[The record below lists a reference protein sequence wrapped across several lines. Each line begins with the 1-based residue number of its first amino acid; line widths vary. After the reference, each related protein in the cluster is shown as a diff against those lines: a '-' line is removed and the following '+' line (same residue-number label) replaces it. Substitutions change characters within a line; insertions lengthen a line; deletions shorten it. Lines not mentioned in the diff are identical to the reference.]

1 MGCNCK
7 TKPNA
12 KYMDNDE
19 VSQLMP
25 KEANGVEV
33 IGNKILQFFFG
44 LLISV
49 ILIIGLIPALLY
61 IIFCVCTGKQ
71 MSARIPDFRKWFKK
85 E

>member
-25 KEANGVEV
+25 KESNGVEV

-44 LLISV
+44 SINFSNSYYW
-49 ILIIGLIPALLY
+49 INTCNIIYNFLCLHRKTN
-61 IIFCVCTGKQ
+61 VCKNT
-71 MSARIPDFRKWFKK
+71 
-85 E
+85 